1 MGMGERRGGGYD
13 HERGGIAPEEGT
25 WRSRAPL
32 PRAGGGGYGDRF
44 GDRDSGR
51 MGGGGG
57 YDDRRGGRDGGRY
70 DVPPPTE
77 RKRLQL
83 QSRTV
88 PPPLPPMSAKEPDK
102 PAPAP
107 APKPSGSKS
116 NPFGA
121 AHAVDTTQRD
131 REIEAKLEAERHGL
145 IRRRDESVRSIARPT
160 PATRDMDT
168 EEAVSNAK
176 GADGEVE
183 QKVDVDDDERVE
195 VKPEGPAE
203 ANGKGAEVEENT
215 APEAEDVRETEK
227 PVPAKPVGRW
237 AALRREGG
245 GDDRPSHPPGSFS
258 RRDRDDR
265 SSFGKRGDGYAGPGG
280 GGFNSSR
287 RDREP
292 MHPQAPP
299 AGNAFA
305 KRFGSNFDRDSRPS
319 AGGRGFDPRD
329 DHRGRSVGM
338 GPSMGMGPSKFS
350 RDRDE
355 YQRRSG
361 PGSPLERP
369 SPGRFSGGS
378 NDSSPPVSS
387 FSRMAVKETKEVEPI
402 PEPEPEPEPEVK
414 PTQEPE
420 TEPEAEP
427 EPELEPEPEPEP
439 VEDPEEVARASA
451 EEALA
456 TNKRGKE
463 LQDFVMAQEKRT
475 TAGALLTAA
484 MKDISTPQDMKW
496 AKQEE
501 LGAALV
507 ALSEDN
513 TEEQVGI
520 IYAVVAK
527 CHEMGFPKGTNG
539 AVVQTIFMGMYN
551 CDLCEEEAFI
561 EWKVSSVKGFR
572 SFFTAFP
579 LEEIQ

>member
-1 MGMGERRGGGYD
+1 MGMGMGMGERRGGGYD

-25 WRSRAPL
+25 WRSRAPP
-32 PRAGGGGYGDRF
+32 PRAGGGGYGDRY

-51 MGGGGG
+51 MGGG

-70 DVPPPTE
+70 DAPPPTE

-88 PPPLPPMSAKEPDK
+88 PPPLPPMSSKEPEK

-107 APKPSGSKS
+107 APKPSGPKS

-121 AHAVDTTQRD
+121 AQAVDTTQRD
-131 REIEAKLEAERHGL
+131 REIEAKLEAERHAL
-145 IRRRDESVRSIARPT
+145 IRRRDESVRSGARPT

-168 EEAVSNAK
+168 EEAVGNVK

-183 QKVDVDDDERVE
+183 KKVDVDDDERDE
-195 VKPEGPAE
+195 GEPEESAD
-203 ANGKGAEVEENT
+203 ASDKGAEVEENT
-215 APEAEDVRETEK
+215 APKAEDVERETEK
-227 PVPAKPVGRW
+227 AVPAKPVGRW
-237 AALRREGG
+237 ASLRREGG
-245 GDDRPSHPPGSFS
+245 GDDRSSHPPGSFS

-265 SSFGKRGDGYAGPGG
+265 SSFGKRSDGYAGPSG

-287 RDREP
+287 RDRDP
-292 MHPQAPP
+292 MHPPAPP

-305 KRFGSNFDRDSRPS
+305 KRFGSNFDRDSRPL
-319 AGGRGFDPRD
+319 AGGGGFDPRD

-338 GPSMGMGPSKFS
+338 GPGMGMGASRFS

-355 YQRRSG
+355 YQRRPG

-369 SPGRFSGGS
+369 SQGRFSS
-378 NDSSPPVSS
+378 SSAESSPPISS
-387 FSRMAVKETKEVEPI
+387 FTRMAIKETKEAEPV
-402 PEPEPEPEPEVK
+402 PEPEPEPEVK

-420 TEPEAEP
+420 PEAEP
-427 EPELEPEPEPEP
+427 EPEPEPEP

-456 TNKRGKE
+456 TNKRGTE
-463 LQDFVMAQEKRT
+463 LQDFVMSQEKRT

-513 TEEQVGI
+513 TGAQVGI

-561 EWKVSSVKGFR
+561 EWKVSSNKGPR
-572 SFFTAFP
+572 LFFTAFP
-579 LEEIQ
+579 LGEL